1 MTRVGAECLPF
12 VHDAGICSPAVPLRA
27 TSPGPR
33 RVGHDHHRVLSRQAC
48 RIRREIAMI
57 ASRRGRS
64 SRVRGLRRVAASR
77 SQACSG
83 TGDARVELAAV
94 HPVTSRL
101 LAENGQRQHR
111 SRGDSDAGGRCRHYA
126 LRVFLA
132 GTARLRR
139 SGSPGETATGV
150 RPSGR
155 RGTRPGA
162 DPGLQGWSTSWAPC
176 RDPTSFRRSAHGT

>member
-1 MTRVGAECLPF
+1 MPGFVLLPCRYAPRHQARAGSAMITIEYLLAKHAVSAGRSQCSRPGVEDRPELAGCAE
-12 VHDAGICSPAVPLRA
+12 
-27 TSPGPR
+27 
-33 RVGHDHHRVLSRQAC
+33 SRQAG
-48 RIRREIAMI
+48 RRRAD
-57 ASRRGRS
+57 
-64 SRVRGLRRVAASR
+64 
-77 SQACSG
+77 
-83 TGDARVELAAV
+83 TGDARAELAAV

-111 SRGDSDAGGRCRHYA
+111 SRGDSDAGGRCRHDA

-132 GTARLRR
+132 GTARLGR
-139 SGSPGETATGV
+139 SGLPGETATGV

-155 RGTRPGA
+155 RGTRPCA